1 MKNSYIDFT
10 NLTFTKFMKKI
21 TFVLSKQTMD
31 FIMKQSLLF
40 IFLILN
46 LNGGFYTNLHAA
58 DLIHLDQSVFE
69 DLTNTEFETYNAGY
83 GELTTREYELFTSE
97 DENFSIGIWEA
108 KRGEEVMDEPYPYN
122 EFMYVLY
129 GQMVVKNSDG
139 QTIIFNPG
147 QGFVT
152 PKDWMGSFTIT
163 EDLAIIYAIDGLK
176 QTKND
181 GPIDLVEI
189 NDARVSAYDLG
200 DFEPYYPEYSN
211 LLARGITLFSNQD
224 ESFQVGIWESTSGS
238 IPADAEYFHGYHEF
252 MYPLSGSIKLSH
264 INGQV
269 SVTSPGEGVLVPSNW
284 EGEFAVPEGVLKI
297 WISYTETATTKK

>member
-1 MKNSYIDFT
+1 
-10 NLTFTKFMKKI
+10 MKKI
-21 TFVLSKQTMD
+21 TFVLRKQTMD
-31 FIMKQSLLF
+31 FTMKKLLLA

-46 LNGGFYTNLHAA
+46 VNAGISANLHAA
-58 DLIHLDQSVFE
+58 DLIHLNKAVFM
-69 DLTNTEFETYNAGY
+69 DLNNTEFEIYNEGY

-108 KRGEEVMDEPYPYN
+108 KRGEEVIDTPYPYN
-122 EFMYVLY
+122 EFMYVLF
-129 GQMVVKNSDG
+129 GQVVVTNSDG
-139 QTIIFNPG
+139 QTNIFNPG
-147 QGFVT
+147 QGFIT
-152 PKDWMGSFTIT
+152 PKDWMGSLTIT

-181 GPIDLVEI
+181 TPIDLVKI

-200 DFEPYYPEYSN
+200 DFEPYHPEYSN
-211 LLARGITLFSNQD
+211 LLAKGITLFSNQN

-252 MYPLSGSIKLSH
+252 MYPLSGSIELSH

-269 SVTSPGEGVLVPSNW
+269 SVTSPGEGIFIPSNW
-284 EGEFAVPEGVLKI
+284 DGEFSVPEGVLKI
-297 WISYTETATTKK
+297 WITYTETGTTNK

>member
-1 MKNSYIDFT
+1 
-10 NLTFTKFMKKI
+10 
-21 TFVLSKQTMD
+21 
-31 FIMKQSLLF
+31 MKQLFLF
-40 IFLILN
+40 IFLN
-46 LNGGFYTNLHAA
+46 LSGGFYANLHAA
-58 DLIHLDQSVFE
+58 DLIHLDQSVFG
-69 DLTNTEFETYNAGY
+69 DLNNTEFESFNEGY
-83 GELTTREYELFTSE
+83 GELTSREYELFTSE

-108 KRGEEVMDEPYPYN
+108 KRGEEVIDTPFPYN
-122 EFMYVLY
+122 EFMYVLF

-139 QTIIFNPG
+139 QTIINPG
-147 QGFVT
+147 EGFVA
-152 PKDWMGSFTIT
+152 PKNWMGSFTIT

-181 GPIDLVEI
+181 GPIDLVKI

-200 DFEPYYPEYSN
+200 DFEPYHPEYSN
-211 LLARGITLFSNQD
+211 LLAKGITLFSNQD

-252 MYPLSGSIKLSH
+252 MYPLSGSVKLSH

-269 SVTSPGEGVLVPSNW
+269 SVTSPGEGVFIPSNW

-297 WISYTETATTKK
+297 WITYTETGITNKLIK

>member
-1 MKNSYIDFT
+1 MSTSHGFT
-10 NLTFTKFMKKI
+10 
-21 TFVLSKQTMD
+21 
-31 FIMKQSLLF
+31 MKQLFLF
-40 IFLILN
+40 IFLN
-46 LNGGFYTNLHAA
+46 LSGGFYANLHAA
-58 DLIHLDQSVFE
+58 DLIHLDQSVFG
-69 DLTNTEFETYNAGY
+69 DLNNTEFESFNEGY
-83 GELTTREYELFTSE
+83 GELTSREYELFTSE

-108 KRGEEVMDEPYPYN
+108 KRGEEVIDTPFPYN
-122 EFMYVLY
+122 EFMYVLF

-139 QTIIFNPG
+139 QTIINPG
-147 QGFVT
+147 EGFVA
-152 PKDWMGSFTIT
+152 PKNWMGSFTIT

-181 GPIDLVEI
+181 GPIDLVKI

-200 DFEPYYPEYSN
+200 DFEPYHPEYSN
-211 LLARGITLFSNQD
+211 LLAKGITLFSNQD

-252 MYPLSGSIKLSH
+252 MYPLSGSVKLSH

-269 SVTSPGEGVLVPSNW
+269 SVTSPGEGVFIPSNW

-297 WISYTETATTKK
+297 WITYTETGITNKLIK

>member
-1 MKNSYIDFT
+1 MSTSHGFT
-10 NLTFTKFMKKI
+10 
-21 TFVLSKQTMD
+21 
-31 FIMKQSLLF
+31 MKQLLLF
-40 IFLILN
+40 IFLN
-46 LNGGFYTNLHAA
+46 LSGGFYANLHAA
-58 DLIHLDQSVFE
+58 DLIHLDQSVFG
-69 DLTNTEFETYNAGY
+69 DLNNTEFESFNEGY
-83 GELTTREYELFTSE
+83 GELTSREYELFTSE

-108 KRGEEVMDEPYPYN
+108 KRGEEVIDTPFPYN
-122 EFMYVLY
+122 EFMYVLF

-139 QTIIFNPG
+139 QTIINPG
-147 QGFVT
+147 EGFVA
-152 PKDWMGSFTIT
+152 PKNWMGSFTIT

-181 GPIDLVEI
+181 GPIDLVKI

-200 DFEPYYPEYSN
+200 DFEPYHPEYSN
-211 LLARGITLFSNQD
+211 LLAKGITLFSNQD

-252 MYPLSGSIKLSH
+252 MYPLSGSVKLSH

-269 SVTSPGEGVLVPSNW
+269 SVTSPGEGVFIPSNW

-297 WISYTETATTKK
+297 WITYTETGITNKLIK

>member
-1 MKNSYIDFT
+1 
-10 NLTFTKFMKKI
+10 
-21 TFVLSKQTMD
+21 
-31 FIMKQSLLF
+31 MKQLLLF
-40 IFLILN
+40 IFLN
-46 LNGGFYTNLHAA
+46 LSGGFYANLHAA
-58 DLIHLDQSVFE
+58 DLIHLDQSVFG
-69 DLTNTEFETYNAGY
+69 DLNNTEFESFNEGY
-83 GELTTREYELFTSE
+83 GELTSREYELFTSE

-108 KRGEEVMDEPYPYN
+108 KRGEEVIDTPFPYN
-122 EFMYVLY
+122 EFMYVLF
-129 GQMVVKNSDG
+129 GQMVVKHSDG
-139 QTIIFNPG
+139 QTIIINPD

-152 PKDWMGSFTIT
+152 PKNWMGSFTIT

-181 GPIDLVEI
+181 GPIDLVKI

-200 DFEPYYPEYSN
+200 DFEPYHPEYSN
-211 LLARGITLFSNQD
+211 LLAKGITLFSNQD

-252 MYPLSGSIKLSH
+252 MYPLSGSVKLSH

-269 SVTSPGEGVLVPSNW
+269 SVTSPGEGVFIPSNW

-297 WISYTETATTKK
+297 WITYTETGITNKLIK

>member
-1 MKNSYIDFT
+1 
-10 NLTFTKFMKKI
+10 
-21 TFVLSKQTMD
+21 
-31 FIMKQSLLF
+31 MKQLLLF
-40 IFLILN
+40 IFLN
-46 LNGGFYTNLHAA
+46 LSGGFYANLHAA
-58 DLIHLDQSVFE
+58 DLIHLDQSVFG
-69 DLTNTEFETYNAGY
+69 DLNNTEFESFNEGY
-83 GELTTREYELFTSE
+83 GELTSREYELFTSE

-108 KRGEEVMDEPYPYN
+108 KRGEEVIDTPFPYN
-122 EFMYVLY
+122 EFMYVLF

-139 QTIIFNPG
+139 QTIINPG
-147 QGFVT
+147 EGFVA
-152 PKDWMGSFTIT
+152 PKNWMGSFTIT

-181 GPIDLVEI
+181 GPIDLVKI

-200 DFEPYYPEYSN
+200 DFEPYHPEYSN
-211 LLARGITLFSNQD
+211 LLAKGITLFSNQD

-252 MYPLSGSIKLSH
+252 MYPLSGSVKLSH

-269 SVTSPGEGVLVPSNW
+269 SVTSPGEGVFIPSNW

-297 WISYTETATTKK
+297 WITYTETGITNKLIK

>member
-1 MKNSYIDFT
+1 MN
-10 NLTFTKFMKKI
+10 FMKKI
-21 TFVLSKQTMD
+21 TFVLRKQTMD
-31 FIMKQSLLF
+31 FTMKKLLLA

-46 LNGGFYTNLHAA
+46 VNAGISANLHAA
-58 DLIHLDQSVFE
+58 DLIHLDQRVFVE
-69 DLTNTEFETYNAGY
+69 LINTEFETYNAGY

-108 KRGEEVMDEPYPYN
+108 KRGEEVIDTPYPYN
-122 EFMYVLY
+122 EFMYVLF
-129 GQMVVKNSDG
+129 GQVVVTNSDG
-139 QTIIFNPG
+139 QTNIFNPG
-147 QGFVT
+147 QGFIT
-152 PKDWMGSFTIT
+152 PKDWMGSLTIT

-181 GPIDLVEI
+181 TPIDLVKI

-200 DFEPYYPEYSN
+200 DFEPYHPEYSN
-211 LLARGITLFSNQD
+211 LLAKGITLFSNQN

-252 MYPLSGSIKLSH
+252 MYPLSGSIELSH

-269 SVTSPGEGVLVPSNW
+269 SVTSPGEGIFIPSNW
-284 EGEFAVPEGVLKI
+284 DGEFSVPEGVLKI
-297 WISYTETATTKK
+297 WITYTETGTTNK

>member
-1 MKNSYIDFT
+1 MF
-10 NLTFTKFMKKI
+10 
-21 TFVLSKQTMD
+21 SKRVIIY
-31 FIMKQSLLF
+31 IMKQSLLF

-58 DLIHLDQSVFE
+58 DLIHLDQRVFVE
-69 DLTNTEFETYNAGY
+69 LINTEFETYNAGY

-108 KRGEEVMDEPYPYN
+108 KRGEEVIDTPYPYN
-122 EFMYVLY
+122 EFMYVLF
-129 GQMVVKNSDG
+129 GQVVVTNSDG
-139 QTIIFNPG
+139 QTNIFNPG
-147 QGFVT
+147 QGFIT
-152 PKDWMGSFTIT
+152 PKDWMGSLTIT

-181 GPIDLVEI
+181 TPIDLVKI

-200 DFEPYYPEYSN
+200 DFEPYHPEYSN
-211 LLARGITLFSNQD
+211 LLAKGITLFSNQN

-252 MYPLSGSIKLSH
+252 MYPLSGSIELSH

-269 SVTSPGEGVLVPSNW
+269 SVTSPGEGIFIPSNW
-284 EGEFAVPEGVLKI
+284 DGEFSVPEGVLKI
-297 WISYTETATTKK
+297 WITYTETGTTNK

>member
-1 MKNSYIDFT
+1 
-10 NLTFTKFMKKI
+10 
-21 TFVLSKQTMD
+21 
-31 FIMKQSLLF
+31 MKQSLLF
-40 IFLILN
+40 IFLIFN
-46 LNGGFYTNLHAA
+46 LNGGFYANLHAA

-69 DLTNTEFETYNAGY
+69 DLINTEFESYNAGY
-83 GELTTREYELFTSE
+83 GELTVREYELFTSE

-108 KRGEEVMDEPYPYN
+108 KRGEEVIDTPYPYN
-122 EFMYVLY
+122 EFMYVLF

-152 PKDWMGSFTIT
+152 PKDWMGSITIT

-181 GPIDLVEI
+181 GHIDLVKI

-238 IPADAEYFHGYHEF
+238 IPASAEYFHGYHEF

-269 SVTSPGEGVLVPSNW
+269 SVTNPGEGVLIPSNW
-284 EGEFAVPEGVLKI
+284 DGEFAVPG
-297 WISYTETATTKK
+297 KKTIDC

>member
-1 MKNSYIDFT
+1 
-10 NLTFTKFMKKI
+10 
-21 TFVLSKQTMD
+21 
-31 FIMKQSLLF
+31 MKQSLLF

-69 DLTNTEFETYNAGY
+69 DLSNTEFEIYNLGF

-108 KRGEEVMDEPYPYN
+108 KRGEEVMDTPYPYN
-122 EFMYVLY
+122 EFMYVLF
-129 GQMVVKNSDG
+129 GQVVVKNSDG
-139 QTIIFNPG
+139 QTNIFNPG
-147 QGFVT
+147 QGFIT
-152 PKDWMGSFTIT
+152 PKDWMGSMTIT
-163 EDLAIIYAIDGLK
+163 EDLTIIYAIDGLK

-181 GPIDLVEI
+181 SPIDLVKI

-200 DFEPYYPEYSN
+200 DFEPYHPEYSN
-211 LLARGITLFSNQD
+211 LLAKGITLFSNQD

-252 MYPLSGSIKLSH
+252 MYPLSGSIELSH

-269 SVTSPGEGVLVPSNW
+269 SVTSPGEGIFIPSNW
-284 EGEFAVPEGVLKI
+284 DGEFSVPEGILKI
-297 WISYTETATTKK
+297 WITYTETGTTNK

>member
-1 MKNSYIDFT
+1 
-10 NLTFTKFMKKI
+10 
-21 TFVLSKQTMD
+21 
-31 FIMKQSLLF
+31 MKQLLLF
-40 IFLILN
+40 IFLN
-46 LNGGFYTNLHAA
+46 LSGGFYANLHAA
-58 DLIHLDQSVFE
+58 DLIHLDQSVFG
-69 DLTNTEFETYNAGY
+69 DLNNTEFESFNEGY
-83 GELTTREYELFTSE
+83 GELTSREYELFTSE

-108 KRGEEVMDEPYPYN
+108 KRGEEVIDTPFPYN
-122 EFMYVLY
+122 EFMYVLF

-139 QTIIFNPG
+139 QTIINPG
-147 QGFVT
+147 EGFVA
-152 PKDWMGSFTIT
+152 PKNWMGSFTIT

-181 GPIDLVEI
+181 GPIDLVKI

-200 DFEPYYPEYSN
+200 NFEPYHPEYSN
-211 LLARGITLFSNQD
+211 LLAKGITLFSNQD

-252 MYPLSGSIKLSH
+252 MYPLSGSVKLSH

-269 SVTSPGEGVLVPSNW
+269 SVTSPGEGVFIPSNW

-297 WISYTETATTKK
+297 WITYTETGITNKLIK

>member
-1 MKNSYIDFT
+1 
-10 NLTFTKFMKKI
+10 
-21 TFVLSKQTMD
+21 
-31 FIMKQSLLF
+31 MKQLFLF
-40 IFLILN
+40 IFLN
-46 LNGGFYTNLHAA
+46 LSGGFYANLHAA
-58 DLIHLDQSVFE
+58 DLIHLDQSVFR
-69 DLTNTEFETYNAGY
+69 DLNNTEFESYNEGY
-83 GELTTREYELFTSE
+83 GELTSREYELFTSE

-108 KRGEEVMDEPYPYN
+108 KRGEEVIDTPFPYN
-122 EFMYVLY
+122 EFMYVLF

-139 QTIIFNPG
+139 QTIINPG
-147 QGFVT
+147 EGFVA
-152 PKDWMGSFTIT
+152 PKNWMGSFTIT

-181 GPIDLVEI
+181 GPIDLVKI

-200 DFEPYYPEYSN
+200 DFEPYHPEYSN
-211 LLARGITLFSNQD
+211 LLAKGITLFSNQD

-252 MYPLSGSIKLSH
+252 MYPLSGSVKLSH

-269 SVTSPGEGVLVPSNW
+269 SVTSPGEGVFIPSNW

-297 WISYTETATTKK
+297 WITYTETGITNKLIK